1 MPHIVL
7 TEEQARVIERTTLPV
22 EILDHQGRLLGKIPA
37 PTEEQIIDRIGRNR
51 DPNAPRY
58 SSAEVLSRLQKLQ
71 EISEREEL
79 DEAKVKD
86 LLRRMRAGEEV

>member
-7 TEEQARVIERTTLPV
+7 TEEQARVIEQTTLPV
-22 EILDHQGRLLGKIPA
+22 EVRDQRGRVLVQIPA
-37 PTEEQIIDRIGRNR
+37 ASEEQIIERIGRNR